1 MTDNIGNINFK
12 AIKKFGFDRI
22 IFDKQNTLTKFND
35 IGFGT
40 E

>member
-22 IFDKQNTLTKFND
+22 IFDK
-35 IGFGT
+35 
-40 E
+40 